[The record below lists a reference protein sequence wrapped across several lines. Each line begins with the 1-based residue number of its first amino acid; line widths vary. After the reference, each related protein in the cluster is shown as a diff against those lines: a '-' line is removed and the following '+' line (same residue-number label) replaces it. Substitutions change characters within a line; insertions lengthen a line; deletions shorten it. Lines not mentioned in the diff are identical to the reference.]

1 MSDMRKRTIKDM
13 LKNVKDSIEYYGIQS
28 KIDGDPVWDFSQ
40 ELCYLEGCIEML
52 EA

>member
-13 LKNVKDSIEYYGIQS
+13 LKNVKDSIEYYGIQARH
-28 KIDGDPVWDFSQ
+28 DGDPVWDFSQ

>member
-13 LKNVKDSIEYYGIQS
+13 LTNVKDAIEYYGIQARH
-28 KIDGDPVWDFSQ
+28 DGDPVWDFSQ
-40 ELCYLEGCIEML
+40 ELCYLEGCIDML